1 MPIRVLT
8 LESQV
13 SHYALVK
20 PSHIHVHVHVGVHTF
35 SIIIGTWSLRISF
48 LKLYYF
54 ILYFL
59 FIIGVTK
66 NNCITEGFPIG
77 FYDYIIIYYI
87 PCQQGM
93 AW

>member
-20 PSHIHVHVHVGVHTF
+20 PSHISVHVHVHVGVHTF

-48 LKLYYF
+48 LKLYFVFFVYYWSHEKQ
-54 ILYFL
+54 L
-59 FIIGVTK
+59 
-66 NNCITEGFPIG
+66 NNNNRGFS
-77 FYDYIIIYYI
+77 Y
-87 PCQQGM
+87 
-93 AW
+93 WVL